1 MASSEEQI
9 VTCSSEELLLL
20 APSIR
25 SFLNEA
31 YEGDFSD
38 SDYENALGGQH
49 FIRFEGG
56 HLIAHASVVKRS
68 ISIDDTAWNVGYVE
82 AVAVAADFR
91 GRTFGRQIMQQV
103 TDFCR
108 RKYEV
113 TMLST
118 GEHGFYERFGWV
130 RLDATTFVKTAS
142 GLVRTEEDDDCLML
156 LSDVPDLT
164 NARRVVALDRSE
176 SPW

>member
-1 MASSEEQI
+1 MVSSEEQF

-25 SFLNEA
+25 VFLNEA

-38 SDYENALGGQH
+38 SDYENTIGGRH
-49 FIRFEGG
+49 FMIVVGG
-56 HLIAHASVVKRS
+56 HLIAHASVVTRS
-68 ISIDDTAWNVGYVE
+68 ISIDDTAWSVGYVE

-108 RKYEV
+108 GNYAIA
-113 TMLST
+113 MLST

-130 RLDATTFVKTAS
+130 RLDAKTFVETAN

-156 LSDVPDLT
+156 LSDVSDLT

-176 SPW
+176 NPW

>member
-1 MASSEEQI
+1 MVSSEEQF

-25 SFLNEA
+25 VFLNEA

-38 SDYENALGGQH
+38 SDYENALGGRH
-49 FIRFEGG
+49 FMIFVGG
-56 HLIAHASVVKRS
+56 HLIAHASVVTRS
-68 ISIDDTAWNVGYVE
+68 ISLDDTAWNVGYVE

-91 GRTFGRQIMQQV
+91 GRTFGRRIMQQV

-108 RKYEV
+108 GNYEV
-113 TMLST
+113 AMLST

-130 RLDATTFVKTAS
+130 LLDATTFVETAM

-156 LSDVPDLT
+156 LSDVSDLT

>member
-1 MASSEEQI
+1 MASSEEQV

-20 APSIR
+20 APCIR
-25 SFLNEA
+25 AFLNEA

-38 SDYENALGGQH
+38 SDYENALGGRH
-49 FIRFEGG
+49 FMISVGG
-56 HLIAHASVVKRS
+56 LLVAHASVVTRS
-68 ISIDDTAWNVGYVE
+68 ISIDDTAWSVGYVE

-91 GRTFGRQIMQQV
+91 GHGLGRQIMQQV

-108 RKYEV
+108 GNYEV
-113 TMLST
+113 AMLST

-130 RLDATTFVKTAS
+130 RLDATTFVDTAS

-156 LSDVPDLT
+156 LSEVSDIT
-164 NARRVVALDRSE
+164 NANRVVALDRSE

>member
-1 MASSEEQI
+1 MVSSEEQI
-9 VTCSSEELLLL
+9 VRCNSEELLLL

-25 SFLNEA
+25 AFLNEA

-38 SDYENALGGQH
+38 SDFENALGGQH
-49 FIRFEGG
+49 FIRPESGR
-56 HLIAHASVVKRS
+56 LIAHASVVARS
-68 ISIDDTAWNVGYVE
+68 ISIDGAAWKVGYVE

-91 GRTFGRQIMQQV
+91 GRGFGRQIMQQV

-108 RKYEV
+108 SSYQV
-113 TMLST
+113 AMLST
-118 GEHGFYERFGWV
+118 GEHGFYEQLGWV
-130 RLDATTFVKTAS
+130 RLDAKSFAETPS

-156 LSDVPDLT
+156 LSDVSDLT

-176 SPW
+176 NPW

>member
-1 MASSEEQI
+1 MASSEEQF

-25 SFLNEA
+25 VFLNEA

-38 SDYENALGGQH
+38 SDYENALGGRH
-49 FIRFEGG
+49 FMIVVGS
-56 HLIAHASVVKRS
+56 HLIAHASVVTRS
-68 ISIDDTAWNVGYVE
+68 ISIDDSAWKVGYVE
-82 AVAVAADFR
+82 AVAVASDFR
-91 GRTFGRQIMQQV
+91 DRGLGRQIMQQV

-108 RKYEV
+108 GNYEV
-113 TMLST
+113 AMLST

-130 RLDATTFVKTAS
+130 RLDATTFVDTAN
-142 GLVRTEEDDDCLML
+142 GLVRTDEDDDCLML
-156 LSDVPDLT
+156 LSDMSDLT

-176 SPW
+176 NPW

>member
-1 MASSEEQI
+1 MASSEEQF
-9 VTCSSEELLLL
+9 VTCSSEELPLL

-25 SFLNEA
+25 GFLNEA

-38 SDYENALGGQH
+38 SDYENALGGRH
-49 FIRFEGG
+49 FMIVVGG
-56 HLIAHASVVKRS
+56 HLIAHASVVTRS
-68 ISIDDTAWNVGYVE
+68 ISIDDTAWSVGYVE

-108 RKYEV
+108 DNFEV
-113 TMLST
+113 AVLST

-130 RLDATTFVKTAS
+130 RLDAKTFVETAN

-156 LSDVPDLT
+156 LSDVSDLT

>member
-1 MASSEEQI
+1 MASSEEQF

-25 SFLNEA
+25 AFLNEA

-38 SDYENALGGQH
+38 SDYENALCGRHFIIVVGGQ
-49 FIRFEGG
+49 
-56 HLIAHASVVKRS
+56 LIAHASVVTRS
-68 ISIDDTAWNVGYVE
+68 ISLDDTAWSVGYVE

-91 GRTFGRQIMQQV
+91 GRGFGRQIMQQV

-108 RKYEV
+108 SSYQV
-113 TMLST
+113 AMLST

-130 RLDATTFVKTAS
+130 RLDAKSFSETPS
-142 GLVRTEEDDDCLML
+142 GLVRTEDDDDGLMVL
-156 LSDVPDLT
+156 TALENVLAADQVACDFRNGDV
-164 NARRVVALDRSE
+164 
-176 SPW
+176 W

>member
-9 VTCSSEELLLL
+9 VICSSEELLLL
-20 APSIR
+20 VPSIR
-25 SFLNEA
+25 AFLNEA

-38 SDYENALGGQH
+38 SDYENALGGRH
-49 FIRFEGG
+49 FILFESGQ
-56 HLIAHASVVKRS
+56 LIAHASVVTRS
-68 ISIDDTAWNVGYVE
+68 ISIDDSAWKVGYVE

-91 GRTFGRQIMQQV
+91 GRGLGRQIMQQV
-103 TDFCR
+103 TNFCR
-108 RKYEV
+108 GNYEV
-113 TMLST
+113 AMLST

-130 RLDATTFVKTAS
+130 RLDATTFADTAS

-156 LSDVPDLT
+156 LSGVSYLT
-164 NARRVVALDRSE
+164 DARRVVALDRSE